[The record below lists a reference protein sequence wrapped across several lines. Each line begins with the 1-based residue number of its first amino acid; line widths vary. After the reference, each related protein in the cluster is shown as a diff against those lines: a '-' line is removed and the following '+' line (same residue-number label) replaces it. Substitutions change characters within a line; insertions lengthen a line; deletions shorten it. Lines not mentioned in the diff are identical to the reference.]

1 MSNPFFK
8 NYGPFLVSD
17 ILKLIN
23 VEIDNVKKDFELKD
37 IKDGLDSLINNID
50 SEYKSLK
57 KEFNSLF

>member
-23 VEIDNVKKDFELKD
+23 VETDNLKKDVELKD
-37 IKDGLDSLINNID
+37 IKDLSLIHI
-50 SEYKSLK
+50 
-57 KEFNSLF
+57 